1 MICAGFPYLPARPRR
16 SVEVLLRTPAATAA
30 TRRGCG
36 KGPEFSLPDRAHPR
50 SILPGAGSRMTD
62 VAYLC
67 NNCGS
72 VHRVESIRENLILD
86 LRTAAS
92 YELSGHRGMR
102 DTRTRFLRWRM
113 SWALVQALWPR
124 YSPHPRLAGRRRAQ
138 GQPAESTSGA
148 VDRTAPRSTAHK
160 PVEQQA
166 EVDHGDP
173 HRRVAAA
180 VGQHDAVAV
189 DHRATG
195 VDDVRNVTVAFRVVG
210 D

>member
-1 MICAGFPYLPARPRR
+1 
-16 SVEVLLRTPAATAA
+16 
-30 TRRGCG
+30 
-36 KGPEFSLPDRAHPR
+36 
-50 SILPGAGSRMTD
+50 MTD

-72 VHRVESIRENLILD
+72 VHEVESIRENLILD

-113 SWALVQALWPR
+113 TRGLAQALWPR
-124 YSPHPRLAGRRRAQ
+124 YSPHPWLAWGPRLV
-138 GQPAESTSGA
+138 QPSAP
-148 VDRTAPRSTAHK
+148 VDRTTARSRTRE
-160 PVEQQA
+160 PFEQQA

-173 HRRVAAA
+173 HGRVAAA

-195 VDDVRNVTVAFRVVG
+195 VDNVRDVTVTLRFVG
-210 D
+210 DQKRLR